1 MINPNKSPQNSDSFS
16 TENMPIM
23 WEFFV
28 KIIIDKLILVKIISN
43 LRPDAECMRI
53 TEPTAK
59 IKKR

>member
-1 MINPNKSPQNSDSFS
+1 
-16 TENMPIM
+16 MPIM